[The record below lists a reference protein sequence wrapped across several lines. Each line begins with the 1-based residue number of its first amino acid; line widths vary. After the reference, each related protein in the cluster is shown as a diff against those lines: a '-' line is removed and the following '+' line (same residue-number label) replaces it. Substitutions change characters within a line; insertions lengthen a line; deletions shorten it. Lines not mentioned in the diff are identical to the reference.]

1 MYAASFPD
9 DVEKFISID
18 IAGPTVRDHR
28 TTADRTGDAIDR
40 YLKYE
45 TLPLSKTPCYAY
57 DDMIDIVT
65 EAYAGKNRESAKILM
80 RRGMAPVT
88 SKSVIDGEGYH
99 FARDLRL
106 KVSLLAMF
114 SKEQVLSYAENI
126 KSEVLNIRGRPGMAF
141 ESEEIY
147 AEVVKTMQKNA
158 KRVVYEEIEG
168 THHLHLD
175 TPERIVPVITE
186 FLK

>member
-1 MYAASFPD
+1 MAS
-9 DVEKFISID
+9 
-18 IAGPTVRDHR
+18 A
-28 TTADRTGDAIDR
+28 
-40 YLKYE
+40 
-45 TLPLSKTPCYAY
+45 
-57 DDMIDIVT
+57 
-65 EAYAGKNRESAKILM
+65 
-80 RRGMAPVT
+80 T
-88 SKSVIDGEGYH
+88 SKSVNNGEGYH

-114 SKEQVLSYAENI
+114 TKEQVLGYADQI
-126 KSEVLNIRGRPGMAF
+126 KSEVLNIRGRPGMKF
-141 ESEEIY
+141 ESEELY
-147 AEVVKTMQKNA
+147 AEVVNAMRKNA